1 MKRRLAVPIALCN
14 VGAFGRN
21 TMNKT
26 RKLKA
31 THDDPDEYHVLAAL
45 ASNRAS
51 IERLAGDIEH
61 LQHEVDC
68 RDVLNELEYLK
79 ADIELGLME
88 VTAEIEDTPAPEDIL
103 LQEAEAVYA

>member
-21 TMNKT
+21 TMRRT

-31 THDDPDEYHVLAAL
+31 TDDDLDDYHVLAAL
-45 ASNRAS
+45 ASNRAR

-61 LQHEVDC
+61 LQHDVDC
-68 RDVLNELEYLK
+68 TDVLNELEYLK

-88 VTAEIEDTPAPEDIL
+88 VSAEIEDSPTAEDIL
-103 LQEAEAVYA
+103 LQEAETVYA

>member
-14 VGAFGRN
+14 VGAFCGN
-21 TMNKT
+21 TMAKKRT
-26 RKLKA
+26 LRA
-31 THDDPDEYHVLAAL
+31 PGDDPDDYHVLATL

-51 IERLAGDIEH
+51 IERLARDLEH
-61 LQHEVDC
+61 MQHDVDC
-68 RDVLNELEYLK
+68 TDVLNELEYLK

-88 VTAEIEDTPAPEDIL
+88 ISAEIEDAPSAEDIV